1 MPEKQEN
8 IEDFVRKVVDQSEA
22 QIPFNESHWLQMESM
37 LDAQLPVVTPP
48 GNGYYYFSNVVSIL
62 VGLVFIWSWFI
73 GFDTTA
79 IPASVQIVG
88 EEVQPVNDGLLVTE
102 DLKSDEQI
110 ELVSATEEQLES
122 RDVEPSRSVPQKPSA
137 SAASVIATSTN
148 EADGQ
153 VEVISER
160 QAQTKPDDLQNNSVL
175 PTATKT
181 IPTSVVPLQNE
192 GRASTSLSNTQQAS
206 EDQEETVV
214 IFNDKQTASTTE
226 EPTKNIV
233 SATKSGVILLESDE
247 KEEVNN
253 KYDLLSSIG
262 IDLSGSLPDLPD
274 QFELVVIGAADGG
287 SNESSDSPIVR
298 RGIRSSY
305 SRLSIAVSLAP
316 DLSSNEIFRYNRL
329 GRDLGLVV
337 DYWVAPRLAIS
348 VGAFNTSKRY
358 LVGGEEY
365 SPPAGFWGNVT
376 NGERPAKIDADCQV
390 LDIPI
395 NLKYQLVNR
404 PKLNIYAS
412 AGVSSYIMLQEDY
425 QYELESGW
433 KSEWGISNA
442 NQHFFGVG
450 NLQVHFERRFGNHL
464 AVEVAPFFKVPLT
477 SYGHGNIRFHSMG
490 SFFTIRKYL
499 LNR

>member
-1 MPEKQEN
+1 MSDKQEN

-22 QIPFNESHWLQMESM
+22 QIPFNESHWTQMESM
-37 LDAQLPVVTPP
+37 LDAQLPVVTNP
-48 GNGYYYFSNVVSIL
+48 GNGYYYFSNVVSLL
-62 VGLVFIWSWFI
+62 VGLVFVWSWFI
-73 GFDTTA
+73 GSGSNET
-79 IPASVQIVG
+79 PASIQGAGDEVMPTKDALTTDVAEDFKPEGQVQSVATTEGQSEKVSDVDPVTPVG
-88 EEVQPVNDGLLVTE
+88 QN
-102 DLKSDEQI
+102 
-110 ELVSATEEQLES
+110 
-122 RDVEPSRSVPQKPSA
+122 A
-137 SAASVIATSTN
+137 SENTASVISPDTGKEVQQIESLAEKETQTTTGDPQRISSLSAKDAPTSSSIVSSDITSSPSSN
-148 EADGQ
+148 DVQEASNVQ
-153 VEVISER
+153 KQIVESPKESPTIPISES
-160 QAQTKPDDLQNNSVL
+160 ASNDEV
-175 PTATKT
+175 
-181 IPTSVVPLQNE
+181 TSVQPETALLDRDE
-192 GRASTSLSNTQQAS
+192 
-206 EDQEETVV
+206 ED
-214 IFNDKQTASTTE
+214 N
-226 EPTKNIV
+226 
-233 SATKSGVILLESDE
+233 SDYE
-247 KEEVNN
+247 
-253 KYDLLSSIG
+253 LFTGIG
-262 IDLSGSLPDLPD
+262 IDLSGEFPEFPD
-274 QFELVVIGAADGG
+274 QLDQVQINEADGG
-287 SNESSDSPIVR
+287 SNEVDSSPIVR
-298 RGIRSSY
+298 RGVRSSY
-305 SRLSIAVSLAP
+305 SRLSMGISLAP

-329 GRDLGLVV
+329 GRDLGIVV
-337 DYWVAPRLAIS
+337 DYWVTPRLAIS

-395 NLKYQLVNR
+395 NLKYQLVDR
-404 PKLNIYAS
+404 PKLNVYAS

-433 KSEWGISNA
+433 KSEWGVSNA